1 MLAHAAQVQHH
12 HLQPQRLPMGQ
23 QHGLTVNPH
32 FRQSG
37 SMGVPQQQP
46 RYSHHLQQQQG
57 GGKVRGS
64 RGKGRGRGGARG
76 GARGREGQGEGRGK
90 GRGVCKGRGRGGARG
105 GGGQGQGEG
114 KGKGREGAR

>member
-23 QHGLTVNPH
+23 QHGLSVNPH

-37 SMGVPQQQP
+37 SVGVPQQQP

-57 GGKVRGS
+57 GGKVRG
-64 RGKGRGRGGARG
+64 GA
-76 GARGREGQGEGRGK
+76 
-90 GRGVCKGRGRGGARG
+90 RGGARG
-105 GGGQGQGEG
+105 GGGEGQGEG